1 MKKTKKPKIP
11 RAVIG
16 TVLVFL
22 VLLSV
27 FMAGH
32 DLWRQKQA
40 QQTFEDLA
48 DMIAEP
54 EETVIPQEA
63 PNQTD
68 DPGDEIE
75 PDAQEGSGKNLALL
89 FEQNQDCIG
98 WLAIP
103 GTVLDYPLMY
113 TPEDPEKY
121 LRKDFYGAYSANG
134 VPFLDSRCSLE
145 SANLIIYGHNMNNG
159 TMFGSLKNYTDASYY
174 AEHPTIE
181 LETAAGK
188 ALYTIFSV
196 TKVQKDDAWYRFL
209 TADTETDF
217 LHQIRYAR
225 ECSLYDTG
233 IIPAYGQQL
242 LTLSTCYGSSGG
254 DGRLLII
261 AAKTE

>member
-1 MKKTKKPKIP
+1 MKKKPKIP

-16 TVLVFL
+16 TVLVFV

-40 QQTFEDLA
+40 QDTFEDLA
-48 DMIAEP
+48 DLVTAPEDP
-54 EETVIPQEA
+54 EESQAESSAPEEFAEAQEPQEE
-63 PNQTD
+63 QR
-68 DPGDEIE
+68 
-75 PDAQEGSGKNLALL
+75 NLSLL
-89 FEQNQDCIG
+89 FEQNADCIG
-98 WLAIP
+98 WICIP
-103 GTVLDYPLMY
+103 GTAVDYPLMH
-113 TPEDPEKY
+113 TPEDSEKY
-121 LRKDFYGAYSANG
+121 LRKDFYGEYSING
-134 VPFLDSRCSLE
+134 VPFLDGRCSLE
-145 SANLIIYGHNMNNG
+145 SANLIIYDTNMKNG
-159 TMFGSLKNYTDASYY
+159 AMLGGLKSCADASSYG
-174 AEHPTIE
+174 EHPTIE

-196 TKVQKDDAWYRFL
+196 MKVQKEDAWYRFL
-209 TADTETDF
+209 TVDTETDF

-233 IIPAYGQQL
+233 IIPTYGQQL

-254 DGRLLII
+254 DGRLLIV

>member
-1 MKKTKKPKIP
+1 MMKKPKISK
-11 RAVIG
+11 AVIG

-40 QQTFEDLA
+40 QDTFEELA
-48 DMIAEP
+48 DLVTAP
-54 EETVIPQEA
+54 ENSEDVPEGSSEAREPQEK
-63 PNQTD
+63 QR
-68 DPGDEIE
+68 
-75 PDAQEGSGKNLALL
+75 NLSLL
-89 FEQNQDCIG
+89 FEQNADCIG
-98 WLAIP
+98 WISIP
-103 GTVLDYPLMY
+103 GTAVDYPLMH

-121 LRKDFYGAYSANG
+121 LRKDFYGVYSASG
-134 VPFLDSRCSLE
+134 VPFLDGRCSLE
-145 SANLIIYGHNMNNG
+145 SANLILYGHNMKNG
-159 TMFGSLKNYTDASYY
+159 TMFGSLKDYTDAGYY

-196 TKVQKDDAWYRFL
+196 MTVPKDDAWYRFL
-209 TADTETDF
+209 TVDTETDF

-233 IIPAYGQQL
+233 IIPTYGQQI

-254 DGRLLII
+254 DGRLLIV

>member
-1 MKKTKKPKIP
+1 MKKKPKIP
-11 RAVIG
+11 RAVTG

-22 VLLSV
+22 VLLSA

-40 QQTFEDLA
+40 QDTFEDLA
-48 DMIAEP
+48 ELVAAPEDPEDAQAEP
-54 EETVIPQEA
+54 SAPEESTETQEA
-63 PNQTD
+63 
-68 DPGDEIE
+68 
-75 PDAQEGSGKNLALL
+75 QEEQRDLALL
-89 FEQNQDCIG
+89 FEQNADCIG
-98 WLAIP
+98 WICIP
-103 GTVLDYPLMY
+103 GTEVDYPLMY
-113 TPEDPEKY
+113 TPEDSEKY
-121 LRKDFYGAYSANG
+121 LRKDFYGDYSVSG
-134 VPFLDSRCSLE
+134 VPFLDGRCSME
-145 SANLIIYGHNMNNG
+145 SANYIIYGHNMKNG

-174 AEHPTIE
+174 AGHPTIE

-196 TKVQKDDAWYRFL
+196 MTVRKDDAWYRFL
-209 TADTETDF
+209 SADTETDF

-254 DGRLLII
+254 DGRLLIV
-261 AAKTE
+261 AAKTG